1 MSARTVLITGA
12 AGALGRVVAERFRE
26 RGDDLALIDQ
36 IEPDQPAGYVGCCD
50 LRDPEACQAEV
61 SRILDR
67 YGRIDVLLNIAGG
80 FEMGEPV
87 YATNRDTWRFMFDV
101 NLWTMLHMLEAV
113 VPLMRERG
121 QGKIV
126 NMGARAALRGSA
138 LMGAY
143 AASKSAVIRLT
154 ESLAEELKE
163 DGINV
168 NCLLPSIIDTP
179 RNRADMPNED
189 YSRWVSPER
198 IADVM
203 EFLTSSAAE
212 ALHGASIAVDGC
224 A

>member
-1 MSARTVLITGA
+1 MSSRTVLITGA
-12 AGALGRVVAERFRE
+12 AGALGRVVAERFRQK
-26 RGDDLALIDQ
+26 GDDLALLDQ
-36 IEPDQPAGYVGCCD
+36 IEPDQAAGYVGCCD
-50 LRDPEACQAEV
+50 LRDPDACQVEI

-87 YATNRDTWRFMFDV
+87 YATKRGTWKFMFDV

-113 VPLMRERG
+113 VPVMCEQG
-121 QGKIV
+121 EGKIV
-126 NMGARAALRGSA
+126 NMGARAALKGSA

-143 AASKSAVIRLT
+143 AASKSAVVRLT
-154 ESLAEELKE
+154 ESLADELKE
-163 DGINV
+163 EDINV
-168 NCLLPSIIDTP
+168 NCILPSIIDTP

-212 ALHGASIAVDGC
+212 AMHGASIAVDGR